1 MKIPKSWNDVTIAQF
16 MELRQSTKD
25 LEDNFDITNTHI
37 AVLCGITQQDV
48 MAMKVET
55 RNKIVDR
62 ISFITTEPTG
72 QFKPT
77 FWHNRKR
84 WNVTDNINKLSASQY
99 IDVSMFIK
107 MNASENYHN
116 ILGIICQPMRYG
128 VLKRKYDADKV
139 MQYADE
145 LLSLPVPVAMSIAA
159 FFLNSLQLFID
170 NTPTYLEEIQKTLMR
185 EVLSTD
191 SDGI

>member
-1 MKIPKSWNDVTIAQF
+1 MKIPKSWNDVTIGQF

-25 LEDNFDITNTHI
+25 IDDNFDITNTHI

-48 MAMKVET
+48 LAMKVET

-72 QFKPT
+72 EFKPT

-84 WNVTDNINKLSASQY
+84 WKVTDNINKLTASQY
-99 IDVSMFIK
+99 VDVSMFIK
-107 MNASENYHN
+107 LGAAENYHN
-116 ILGIICQPMRYG
+116 ILAVICRPMRLG
-128 VLKRKYDADKV
+128 VLKRTYDTDKV
-139 MQYADE
+139 INYADE

-159 FFLNSLQLFID
+159 FFLNSLQLSID
-170 NTPTYLEEIQKTLMR
+170 NTPTYLEEIQKTLMK
-185 EVLSTD
+185 EALSIDLVGT
-191 SDGI
+191 